1 MSAKVYLQAGVI
13 AAVGVAIA
21 VVDSTRR
28 PVKTPEPM
36 ASPRSAGDQRN
47 GGAKGAGPEA
57 APEAKP
63 DPVAGV
69 EPEVNAEV
77 TPQPAPPEKADGV
90 SVKVPVADPSK
101 LPVKIGVGEALSM
114 LEDHQAVFIDGR
126 KPDVFAAGHIP
137 GAFHMQFVDI
147 TDGNAPWQEF
157 FRTMNRDDWFVVYC
171 DGGDCHES
179 EHIRKALTNYGF
191 ANVLILEVGFPGW
204 KSAGLPV
211 ESR

>member
-1 MSAKVYLQAGVI
+1 MSAKVYVQ
-13 AAVGVAIA
+13 AVGVAIA

-36 ASPRSAGDQRN
+36 ASPDRSVGGQGATNGTSSQGDPKPAP
-47 GGAKGAGPEA
+47 GEAPKA
-57 APEAKP
+57 AP
-63 DPVAGV
+63 V
-69 EPEVNAEV
+69 PES
-77 TPQPAPPEKADGV
+77 TPPEKTGGQAGGGAGGA
-90 SVKVPVADPSK
+90 SVKVAVADPSA

-126 KPDVFAAGHIP
+126 KADVFAAGHIP

-191 ANVLILEVGFPGW
+191 SKVLILEVGFPGW
-204 KSAGLPV
+204 KSAGLSV
-211 ESR
+211 DTR

>member
-1 MSAKVYLQAGVI
+1 MSAKVYVQAGVI

-36 ASPRSAGDQRN
+36 ASPDRAGGGKVGTN
-47 GGAKGAGPEA
+47 GTSSQGEPKPSPDEATKA
-57 APEAKP
+57 AP
-63 DPVAGV
+63 
-69 EPEVNAEV
+69 V
-77 TPQPAPPEKADGV
+77 TEQAPPEKAGGGGA
-90 SVKVPVADPSK
+90 VKVPVADPSA

-126 KPDVFAAGHIP
+126 KADVFAAGHIP

-191 ANVLILEVGFPGW
+191 SKVLILEVGFPGW
-204 KSAGLPV
+204 KSAGLSV
-211 ESR
+211 DTR

>member
-1 MSAKVYLQAGVI
+1 MSTKVYVQAGVI

-36 ASPRSAGDQRN
+36 ASLDRS
-47 GGAKGAGPEA
+47 GGVKGATNGTSSQGEPKAAPGEEPKAAPVPEQA
-57 APEAKP
+57 APEK
-63 DPVAGV
+63 AGGG
-69 EPEVNAEV
+69 
-77 TPQPAPPEKADGV
+77 GV
-90 SVKVPVADPSK
+90 SVKVPVADPSA

-126 KPDVFAAGHIP
+126 KADVFAAGHIP

-191 ANVLILEVGFPGW
+191 SKVLILEVGFPGW
-204 KSAGLPV
+204 KSAGLSV
-211 ESR
+211 DTR